1 MLSLPQQSQGLTTKL
16 PQNQKQVFLELS
28 RAVARGGEA
37 TLGRAWGAVFGYFF
51 AGKKYQN
58 KLCKS
63 FN

>member
-1 MLSLPQQSQGLTTKL
+1 L

-58 KLCKS
+58 K
-63 FN
+63 